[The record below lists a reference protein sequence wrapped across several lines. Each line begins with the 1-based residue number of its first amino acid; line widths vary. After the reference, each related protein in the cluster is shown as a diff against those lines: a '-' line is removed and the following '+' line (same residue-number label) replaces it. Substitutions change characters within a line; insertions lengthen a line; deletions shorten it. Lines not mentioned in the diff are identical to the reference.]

1 MFGLNGRNFWKNI
14 IGHWAVHYQRDPERI
29 WGRVDISK
37 TIDIIQK
44 SKAEIIGIVEVLEG
58 QEKELKRG
66 LREKGYNFFYLGK
79 GHKTKY
85 SELYVQELVAS
96 KIKGKQKETE
106 EWPVEHRLGG
116 GGGFVHVHY
125 PRQQF
130 HLLLAHLGLRSRK
143 YHLKQIDFLQ
153 NYTRKLEGRVVIL
166 GDFNLSYQSLKP
178 HFLGFDLV
186 SEFRPYFSTDYRFD
200 WGAPDCCFAV
210 KMPVFSTSVT
220 PFEKTSELFPDWFPA
235 AIFCLFPAIDPMHF
249 SRLSFAA
256 YLRYGLL
263 PVGILAGLTFP
274 FPGRERPFLSPADV
288 FWQNY
293 REATD

>member
-1 MFGLNGRNFWKNI
+1 MRVALYNQMFGLNGRSFWKNI

-29 WGRVDISK
+29 WRRADISK

-58 QEKELKRG
+58 QEKELKKG

-96 KIKGKQKETE
+96 KIKGEQKDTE

-116 GGGFVHVHY
+116 GGGFVHVYY

-153 NYTRKLEGRVVIL
+153 NYTRKLEGRVILL

-186 SEFRPYFSTDYRFD
+186 SEEIKTCST
-200 WGAPDCCFAV
+200 
-210 KMPVFSTSVT
+210 T
-220 PFEKTSELFPDWFPA
+220 PIMNLFYNKDVDHILVRGFNKEK
-235 AIFCLFPAIDPMHF
+235 
-249 SRLSFAA
+249 
-256 YLRYGLL
+256 
-263 PVGILAGLTFP
+263 VGSLE
-274 FPGRERPFLSPADV
+274 GRSDHKLIYADLK
-288 FWQNY
+288 
-293 REATD
+293 